1 MPKAMVLA
9 GGGARGSY
17 HIGAW
22 QALIEMGYR
31 PDIVTGTSVGSLNG
45 TLVALDWF
53 DVAKSMWLT
62 IDDRNV
68 MEVPHKL
75 FSRETLEFAKDFATK
90 GGISL
95 EPLEEM
101 ITRFV
106 DEDKLRASKCRYGL
120 VTVNINTLTPMELT
134 LEEIPRGKLVDYMLA
149 SSACFPLLRARTIDG
164 QKYIDGGYHDNLPST
179 LAAKMGADEI
189 VEIDLDS
196 IGVTRPLPKEYEN
209 IKVTQVKSWHDLG
222 GFLDFNP
229 QTARRNIELG
239 YLDTYKAFG
248 KLEGKRYAFRT
259 GETQRMYSLFGK
271 RFVQLCHWLCETHS
285 AMHIADEVF
294 VRTQYHNP
302 KTKEERFVAL
312 LEGAMEAADIPYTE
326 VYTADNL
333 PQLILSAPQ
342 LISDADMHRLL
353 QDNPLSKVLSLVE
366 ASDIRKVYLAL
377 LQTLLKKTD

>member
-22 QALIEMGYR
+22 QALTEMGYK

-53 DVAKSMWLT
+53 DVAKGMWLT
-62 IDDRNV
+62 IDDRDV

-75 FSRETLEFAKDFATK
+75 FSKETLEFAKDFATK

-95 EPLEEM
+95 EPLENM

-106 DEDKLRASKCRYGL
+106 DEDKLRASNCRYGL
-120 VTVNINTLTPMELT
+120 VTVNMDTLTPMELT
-134 LEEIPRGKLVDYMLA
+134 LEEIPHGKLVDYMLA
-149 SSACFPLLRARTIDG
+149 SSACFPILRARTIDG

-196 IGVTRPLPKEYEN
+196 LGISRRLPKEYSH

-229 QTARRNIELG
+229 QNAKRNIELG
-239 YLDTYKAFG
+239 YLDTYKAFC
-248 KLEGKRYAFRT
+248 KLEGKKYAFRL
-259 GETQRMYSLFGK
+259 GEIQNMYSLFGMQ
-271 RFVQLCHWLCETHS
+271 FMELCQQLFETHS
-285 AMHIADEVF
+285 ATRIADEVF
-294 VRTQYHNP
+294 LRTHYHNP
-302 KTKEERFVAL
+302 KTVTDKFIAM
-312 LEGAMEAADIPYTE
+312 LEGAMEAAGLDYTQ
-326 VYTADNL
+326 VYTAQNL

-342 LISDADMHRLL
+342 AIPAEDVEKLL
-353 QDNPLSKVLSLVE
+353 QDNPLSKVLSVVE
-366 ASDIRKVYLAL
+366 SADIRKVYLAL
-377 LQTLLKKTD
+377 LQSLLKN